1 MSVQYRDVKHA
12 MPFLTQILMYAAPV
26 VWAGSLITERFG
38 QAGRILFGLY
48 PMVGV
53 IEGFR
58 SALLDTGPMPWD
70 MIAVGTASALVIF
83 ITGLFY
89 FRRMEATFADVA

>member
-1 MSVQYRDVKHA
+1 

-26 VWAGSLITERFG
+26 VWSGSLIAERFG
-38 QAGRILFGLY
+38 QTGRYLFGLY

-58 SALLDTGPMPWD
+58 AALLGTVPMPWD
-70 MIAVGTASALVIF
+70 MIGVGTVSALILF

-89 FRRMEATFADVA
+89 FRRMESTFADVA